1 MLLPSRAWRGAGRSG
16 TGERR
21 AVPRDPDSHRRQGP
35 LPGARDDVVDSCAGC
50 LVAGDGRCGARRR
63 EEGGEVAGGFP
74 LYGMVMNRRVDESRT
89 AGGHQQHD
97 GAAAGEEHESDA
109 AFDEQPAMPRAPAGT
124 EQ

>member
-1 MLLPSRAWRGAGRSG
+1 
-16 TGERR
+16 
-21 AVPRDPDSHRRQGP
+21 
-35 LPGARDDVVDSCAGC
+35 
-50 LVAGDGRCGARRR
+50 
-63 EEGGEVAGGFP
+63 
-74 LYGMVMNRRVDESRT
+74 MVMNRRVDESRT